1 MWVCA
6 PVRRHP
12 GPNMTFFNRIQSP
25 LRTACCKKVIIHRV
39 STKTGTAPSISA
51 SQRSVVGDGWWDGV
65 MCTLVHPLP
74 CESRTKIPRLD
85 GQHRPL
91 VLKGGGIYQGQSR
104 TRLQKVGKGHKEI
117 GVPFFGTKSGI
128 AQTPVVNSQMFL
140 CQSGPKTSNLH
151 CVSLPV
157 RFQTLLPSKHRIS
170 TVLGTSGYT
179 VVPRVPALTVNLG
192 WGGGILGLA
201 EPGF

>member
-25 LRTACCKKVIIHRV
+25 LRTACCKKVIIHGV

-91 VLKGGGIYQGQSR
+91 VLKGGVLIKG
-104 TRLQKVGKGHKEI
+104 KVGHG
-117 GVPFFGTKSGI
+117 
-128 AQTPVVNSQMFL
+128 
-140 CQSGPKTSNLH
+140 
-151 CVSLPV
+151 
-157 RFQTLLPSKHRIS
+157 SKKWGNNTCCCS
-170 TVLGTSGYT
+170 DTGA
-179 VVPRVPALTVNLG
+179 ALARG
-192 WGGGILGLA
+192 AGLY
-201 EPGF
+201 